1 VTFSGDGQQTTN
13 FGGFGD
19 DRATAVAVTPHGKV
33 IAVGHAGGGTGGSHF
48 ALARFNPGG
57 SLDPSFSGDGRQ
69 TTGSGGQATGVAL
82 QGDGKIVAVGYGVG
96 LARYN
101 PDGSLDMG
109 FAGDG
114 TQATAFVPNAVAL
127 TPLGRIVVAGY
138 VGPGPSQT
146 NDFVLARY
154 LGA

>member
-1 VTFSGDGQQTTN
+1 M
-13 FGGFGD
+13 
-19 DRATAVAVTPHGKV
+19 DRTQGRRGRRRVAILGLLAGAFLLLASAVAAPGAQAAPGDPDVT
-33 IAVGHAGGGTGGSHF
+33 
-48 ALARFNPGG
+48 
-57 SLDPSFSGDGRQ
+57 FSGDGRQ
-69 TTGSGGQATGVAL
+69 TTGVGGQATGVAL